1 MNWLVPCVFQRG
13 RKNFFHII
21 LVVVLF
27 IVFNQVNDDS
37 HLTQTSSWLPPAET
51 WVQSSSGFPY
61 GWEQATDQ
69 DGKSYFINAVF
80 GYSLQAELLCLRV
93 LLMAGG
99 GRTSNVMFTRLV
111 SLDAAGK
118 LWQTNKRR
126 PDSHSTNHNF
136 TFMRHF
142 FLHKP
147 RQYDMKGD
155 AWKHALINDCECRV
169 AGRGVLPYL
178 TRTALVN
185 VLTLHSAALTG
196 SGNQIDTR
204 SLVSFV
210 ICSDV
215 RGWSNRF
222 HLNKTTTYEDPRKD
236 WTEEPPQPREV
247 ELTRHPELGFGFVAG
262 SEKPVIV
269 RFVTE
274 GGPSVDKLQPGDQI
288 LVINGEDVKK
298 APRDHVIQL
307 VRACK
312 DTVRLLV
319 CQPPLDNSAR
329 KSALLSA
336 AKKAKLKSNPS
347 RVRFAEGVVV
357 NGSPLFP
364 PSTFSLGDSSVP
376 FMPNVLKV
384 FLENGQTKSFKY
396 DSTTLVRDVVGSLQQ
411 KLCIKSMEHF
421 SLVVEHV
428 KSLRRNKITLLD
440 PQEPLARCCNDVVQ
454 ERYAPELKYDIALR
468 LAALHIHQHAVS
480 NNMTGKITVKAIENE
495 FGLER
500 FVPVSLMTSMKR
512 KELRKLISH
521 FLKLNHNLSP
531 SGQKSLT
538 SLQAK
543 LYYLNIIGELPSYG
557 AKCFSTNIRDSNME
571 RVILV
576 SPRFGISQITG
587 LRNSVPV
594 PLADIEH
601 MNLVKVTREDEL
613 SRIVRIHFAPKEMK
627 ILVLNMEDRDAEEFV
642 LVLQGYF
649 RLLTGEELPVQQERD
664 ILWVD
669 DSVFQR
675 ITTDLKLRLYRLLL
689 VTALNEDDPDRRAVF
704 AEAWL
709 AKLEENPE
717 LACHMI

>member
-1 MNWLVPCVFQRG
+1 M
-13 RKNFFHII
+13 
-21 LVVVLF
+21 
-27 IVFNQVNDDS
+27 
-37 HLTQTSSWLPPAET
+37 
-51 WVQSSSGFPY
+51 
-61 GWEQATDQ
+61 
-69 DGKSYFINAVF
+69 
-80 GYSLQAELLCLRV
+80 
-93 LLMAGG
+93 
-99 GRTSNVMFTRLV
+99 
-111 SLDAAGK
+111 
-118 LWQTNKRR
+118 
-126 PDSHSTNHNF
+126 
-136 TFMRHF
+136 
-142 FLHKP
+142 
-147 RQYDMKGD
+147 
-155 AWKHALINDCECRV
+155 
-169 AGRGVLPYL
+169 
-178 TRTALVN
+178 
-185 VLTLHSAALTG
+185 TL
-196 SGNQIDTR
+196 
-204 SLVSFV
+204 
-210 ICSDV
+210 
-215 RGWSNRF
+215 

-236 WTEEPPQPREV
+236 WTEEPPKPREV

-262 SEKPVIV
+262 SEKPVIVSKKFPPFV

-440 PQEPLARCCNDVVQ
+440 PQEPLARIAARPGSHNLRCLFRVAFVPKDACDLAQRDMCCNDVVQ

-669 DSVFQR
+669 DSVLQR
-675 ITTDLKLRLYRLLL
+675 ITTDLKLKLYRLQL
-689 VTALNEDDPDRRAVF
+689 VTVMNEDDPDRLAVF

-709 AKLEENPE
+709 AMLEENPV
-717 LACHMI
+717 LVYHMI